1 MNYNGDRFVDLV
13 MSDPAGSLALY
24 ERKRNTD
31 GSLALLPEQRA
42 FWSEGTSV
50 LNSHGVPQNQVNP
63 FPWVLSS
70 LMIHSSAIQFPISQI
85 PKIGFWPGQER
96 NSVDLE
102 RRSCM
107 QVSGSFR
114 EASDTSSLHWCLI
127 SPSFSLMP
135 EAVCGVIGGES
146 A

>member
-70 LMIHSSAIQFPISQI
+70 LMIHSSAIQFPISKCSALPRLI
-85 PKIGFWPGQER
+85 VLHEVYDTFAERFLSACPALPVDDPALPGTFVQM
-96 NSVDLE
+96 S
-102 RRSCM
+102 
-107 QVSGSFR
+107 R
-114 EASDTSSLHWCLI
+114 EL
-127 SPSFSLMP
+127 
-135 EAVCGVIGGES
+135 
-146 A
+146 